1 MLAAF
6 MLLIGSSSVY
16 ASNASAYTSNSGAY
30 ASNSSYPAS
39 TADEESS
46 GASATTSTSTRI
58 AILSDIHY
66 LADELKSAQ
75 GRNGLAFS
83 AQTEA
88 RLMEEIDA
96 ILDAALSGA
105 ANTSPDILLV
115 CGDLLSNGE
124 YIGAQALAEKLRASK
139 ELPGLTDTDIYV
151 VNGNHDI
158 NDSYA
163 VDFSGDS
170 IAPTRRVLPEDFSEI
185 FSGLGYGED
194 DHVEGGA
201 RIAYVPGLGNESA
214 ADDPGAVTSHGLLSY
229 AADVSEDIT
238 LIVLDTGI
246 YSYEDAENTMYGDA
260 QVTAGGVSDDL
271 LAWAKARAET
281 AREQGR
287 LVLVMSHHGMM
298 PHYSTSEEKAA
309 FYMDNFR
316 IPNWEQVADTL
327 ADAGVAAF
335 LTGHGHAND
344 IAAHTSPNG
353 NVIVDIQTA
362 ALCAYPC
369 AWRTLDIETVEEE
382 DGKKSYTISVDTTFI
397 DDEIKEQGT
406 DTSSWA
412 FTLGYA
418 TKSFD
423 EDYGQSLQAYAYEK
437 TGVNEAFLIRSM
449 DYLLKSFLYKIVT
462 REDGLAG
469 ALQEALGLTIDGNTS
484 DPTDEA
490 VKETSDA
497 ANDETVGDFVAEKL
511 KEALEQVSGL
521 SKEFTFFGAKYKL
534 SIYRLP
540 EESGEESEEKKEEKK
555 EEKSEEKDEE
565 EIQFSVE
572 LTYGDK
578 RETGILTINP
588 DNIDE
593 AVDELIEKAQKKL
606 EEGDWLHDPYASS
619 PLAEDLE
626 EVMENAL
633 IPTLQERAE
642 EETGDG
648 PLSPFHSAE
657 ENQEEETGDGPL
669 SPFHSIE
676 ENQDDIKKETKDS
689 PLSPLHTPMEALND
703 AWQAFH
709 HGDEGLAD
717 DLTKEQR
724 ERDNAMLRSEA
735 LAENLRDR
743 LQKEICRLGQKEQE
757 ENEAQTE
764 GEALTENE
772 VQNDIETRV
781 DQEKQVETDD
791 PYAYPFL
798 AELTK
803 QRLVG
808 EDEDSLIALTCDE
821 NAATMRQLADFLG
834 ITRITTLRSLLS
846 TLSVC
851 NILGIDWLPVEP
863 GAYLLTQ
870 LANLHETFTIDE
882 NVAEDSVWSRAW
894 SENGDGQDK
903 NQEKRTEIS

>member
-1 MLAAF
+1 MQTPIHTHDKTHVKTGMSFKHSAFGMLAAF

-30 ASNSSYPAS
+30 ASNSNSPAL

-46 GASATTSTSTRI
+46 GASVTTSTSTSTSTRI

-75 GRNGLAFS
+75 GRSSMAFS

-105 ANTSPDILLV
+105 ANTLPDILLV

-124 YIGAQALAEKLRASK
+124 YIGAQALAKKLRASK

-170 IAPTRRVLPEDFSEI
+170 ITLTRRVLPEDFSEI

-194 DHVEGGA
+194 DHVESGE
-201 RIAYVPGLGNESA
+201 RIAYVPGSGDGSDSA
-214 ADDPGAVTSHGLLSY
+214 ADDPGAATSHGLLSY

-353 NVIVDIQTA
+353 NVIVDIETA

-369 AWRTLDIETVEEE
+369 AWRTLDIETVEGE
-382 DGKKSYTISVDTTFI
+382 DGQKSYTISVDTTFI

-412 FTLGYA
+412 FTLGDT

-437 TGVNEAFLIRSM
+437 TGVNETFLIRSM

-462 REDGLAG
+462 HEDGLAG
-469 ALQEALGLTIDGNTS
+469 ALQEALGLTRDGNTS

-497 ANDETVGDFVAEKL
+497 ADGETVGDLVAEAL
-511 KEALEQVSGL
+511 KKALEQVSGL
-521 SKEFTFFGAKYKL
+521 SKELTFFGAKYKL
-534 SIYRLP
+534 SIDRLP
-540 EESGEESEEKKEEKK
+540 EESGEEGVEKQEEKK
-555 EEKSEEKDEE
+555 EEKSEE

-578 RETGILTINP
+578 RETGVLTINLG
-588 DNIDE
+588 NIDE

-606 EEGDWLHDPYASS
+606 EAGDWLYDPYASS
-619 PLAEDLE
+619 PLAKDLE
-626 EVMENAL
+626 EVMENTL
-633 IPTLQERAE
+633 IPTLQERAG

-657 ENQEEETGDGPL
+657 ENQ
-669 SPFHSIE
+669 
-676 ENQDDIKKETKDS
+676 DDIKKETKDS
-689 PLSPLHTPMEALND
+689 PLSPQHTPMEALND

-709 HGDEGLAD
+709 RGDEGLAD
-717 DLTKEQR
+717 DITKEQR
-724 ERDNAMLRSEA
+724 EKDNAMLRSEV
-735 LAENLRDR
+735 LAEKLRDR
-743 LQKEICRLGQKEQE
+743 LQKEICRLGQKEQG
-757 ENEAQTE
+757 ENEGQTE
-764 GEALTENE
+764 EEALTEKEGQTENE
-772 VQNDIETRV
+772 TQTDL
-781 DQEKQVETDD
+781 ETDD

-798 AELTK
+798 AELTQ

-808 EDEDSLIALTCDE
+808 EDEERLITLTCDE
-821 NAATMRQLADFLG
+821 NASILPQLAGFLG
-834 ITRITTLRSLLS
+834 VTRITTLQSLLS
-846 TLSVC
+846 TLSIC
-851 NILGIDWLPVEP
+851 NTLGIDWLPMEP

-870 LANLHETFTIDE
+870 LANLHETFMIDE
-882 NVAEDSVWSRAW
+882 NVTEDSVWSRAW
-894 SENGDGQDK
+894 SEK
-903 NQEKRTEIS
+903 EIS